1 MENTEYLYGAAVQG
15 IQDFIFQTN
24 KLKDIVG
31 ASELVEQIC
40 TVHFSAALNKKPEK
54 LKEDPNAITT
64 AAGNIKYV
72 FQSREECERVVRN
85 FPKEIIEM
93 APGITISQ
101 AVVKMTDNFQAD
113 VKLLEQRLH
122 IQRNKPMR
130 STTLGITGMLRSRT
144 TGLPAVNIDKTD
156 KKNWEYLD
164 ESTLAKR
171 RKELTP
177 KLCEKSFGRGQ
188 FESGQITSD
197 IDKFVGKNDWIAIIH
212 ADGNSLGQVVRKLG
226 ADKVKFREFSQSLDR
241 STIAAANSAFQK
253 VKEEFKIGERANIP
267 LRPIVLGG
275 DDMTII
281 CRADIAISYTQ
292 EFLRAFE
299 EETAK
304 NLGPMLKEH
313 HVFDKSKDS
322 LTACAG
328 IAFIKSSFPF
338 HYGYHLAEALCS
350 RAKKDAKSD
359 AMAIDGL
366 PLSCLM
372 FHKVQDSFVEKY
384 EEIVKRELTP
394 QEPLSFE
401 FGPYYLSLPN
411 GEKDRWTIDRMM
423 EKVMLLKS
431 KEGNAAKSHLR
442 QWITILSDSGLH
454 AAELKMDRVV
464 SIIED
469 KNLEELLS
477 QATTPVTRGT
487 EAKPLQC
494 YSTYDILSIF
504 SVIYQETNKVEDQ

>member
-40 TVHFSAALNKKPEK
+40 TVQFATALNKTSEE

-85 FPKEIIEM
+85 FPKEIIKM

-113 VKLLEQRLH
+113 VKQLEQRLH
-122 IQRNKPMR
+122 TQRNKPMR

-144 TGLPAVNIDKTD
+144 TGLPAVDIDKID

-171 RKELTP
+171 KKEELTH
-177 KLCEKSFGRGQ
+177 KLCEKSFGRDQ

-226 ADKVKFREFSQSLDR
+226 ADKADFRKFSQSLDR
-241 STIAAANSAFQK
+241 STIAAANLAFQK
-253 VKEEFKIGERANIP
+253 VKEEFKIGGKSIIP

-292 EFLRAFE
+292 EFLRVFE
-299 EETAK
+299 KETAE
-304 NLGPMLKEH
+304 NLGPH
-313 HVFDKSKDS
+313 HVFNNGKDR

-394 QEPLSFE
+394 QESLSFE

-431 KEGNAAKSHLR
+431 KEGNAVKSHLR
-442 QWITILSDSGLH
+442 QWITILSDSGSH

-469 KNLEELLS
+469 KNLGELLS
-477 QATTPVTRGT
+477 RATTPVTRGT
-487 EAKPLQC
+487 KAKALQC
-494 YSTYDILSIF
+494 YPTYDILSIF
-504 SVIYQETNKVEDQ
+504 SIMYQETNKVEDQ